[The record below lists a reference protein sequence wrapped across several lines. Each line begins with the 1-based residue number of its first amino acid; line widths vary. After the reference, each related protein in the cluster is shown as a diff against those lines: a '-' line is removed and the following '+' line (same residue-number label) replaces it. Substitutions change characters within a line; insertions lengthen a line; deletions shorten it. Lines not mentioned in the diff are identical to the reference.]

1 MTVRLA
7 RWALALAASALL
19 LGACAE
25 GADFPDPSDP
35 VAQIPWPDY
44 ELLRYDITD
53 QTQGELGT
61 LDLEVQRQGDA
72 YQFRLLFILD
82 DAQVRDEVT
91 VVADAATLR
100 PRTYERL
107 AVGPDDR
114 LEAHGVYREDADG
127 RPVLDSVVVENGD
140 RREKLV
146 ELGDFAFD
154 TDTSAWLWRSIT
166 LMQDSEVTYRSVN
179 VIQQRSQL
187 VRIQVV
193 GQDALATP
201 AGDFL
206 AWQIE
211 VRPGLDRQNVWY
223 EVDPPHRLVRW
234 DLEPRRYTLREI
246 RSEPLAGP

>member
-1 MTVRLA
+1 MTIRLP
-7 RWALALAASALL
+7 RWALPLAAGALL

-25 GADFPDPSDP
+25 GSGFPDPSNP

-53 QTQGELGT
+53 QTLNQLGT
-61 LDLEVQRQGDA
+61 LDLEVQRLGAD
-72 YQFRLLFILD
+72 YRFRLLFILD
-82 DAQVRDEVT
+82 QEQVRDEVT

-114 LEAHGVYREDADG
+114 IEVHGVYGDDAEG
-127 RPVLDSVVVENGD
+127 RAVVDSVVIENGD
-140 RREKLV
+140 RREERV

-154 TDTSAWLWRSIT
+154 TDTSAWLWRSID
-166 LMQDSEVTYRSVN
+166 LRQDAEVTYRSVN
-179 VIQQRSQL
+179 VFQQRSQL

-211 VRPGLDRQNVWY
+211 IRPGLDRQNVWF
-223 EVDPPHRLVRW
+223 EVDAPHRLIRW

-246 RSEPLAGP
+246 RTAPLTGS